1 MRVIGEHDLGPV
13 HVGRRHE
20 GKLVSTEVKLAALL
34 DNNAA
39 ARKIGAE
46 VVLHHLEGHGRGNN
60 LSLGIALHKSGD
72 ACGVI
77 RFHMVHNQVV
87 GRATVEHSFEV
98 AQPLIDEMGVDG
110 IGDGNLVGKNHIA
123 VVRHAVF
130 AHVVLALEQ
139 IDVVVVDANV
149 ADILG
154 NLHDAPISS

>member
-1 MRVIGEHDLGPV
+1 M
-13 HVGRRHE
+13 
-20 GKLVSTEVKLAALL
+20 SAEVKLATFL

-39 ARKIGAE
+39 ARKIGAK
-46 VVLHHLEGHGRGNN
+46 VVLHHLESHGRGNN
-60 LSLGIALHKSGD
+60 PSLGIAVHESSD

-77 RFHMVHNQVV
+77 GLHMVNDQVV
-87 GRATVEHSFEV
+87 GRATVERSLEV
-98 AQPLIDEMGVDG
+98 AQPLINKMSVDG
-110 IGDGNLVGKNHIA
+110 IGNSHFIGKNNVT

-139 IDVVVVDANV
+139 IDVVIVDANV